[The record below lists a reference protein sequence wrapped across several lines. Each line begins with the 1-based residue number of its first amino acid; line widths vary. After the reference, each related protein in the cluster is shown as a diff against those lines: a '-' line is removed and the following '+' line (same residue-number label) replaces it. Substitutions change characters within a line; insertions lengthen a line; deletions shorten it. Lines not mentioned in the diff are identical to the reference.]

1 MLWISILKWKTY
13 DNAIPF
19 LQSQSSAICSSKF
32 QLPIHG
38 TNTSI
43 QTLPFRPPPP
53 LARRSTPHP
62 FLSHPTLNSIIQPSP
77 PPSVTLLPH
86 KQLISLS
93 YTLDRLQQH
102 PSTATR
108 LSSSLSSFGRHLARA
123 WLFCPQN
130 FPTLRTTSKLSKSVL
145 GRLLTFASMYFHGFP
160 IFKPSKPLI
169 PFVDVW
175 IRLLELSIEYYDK
188 EVFQKIAEAI
198 GVYLVKIDPVTE
210 RLEKCMFARICIR
223 ITLCNGNPLILSIQF
238 GEIQQK
244 IEYEGLDS
252 LCHDCGCFYDLKH
265 DCLNQNNP
273 FGSSGFDPH
282 QHRPHPSSGSKKP
295 LIHSLPQ
302 NQDWDPNPMKK
313 THFLS

>member
-1 MLWISILKWKTY
+1 M
-13 DNAIPF
+13 D
-19 LQSQSSAICSSKF
+19 SQF
-32 QLPIHG
+32 
-38 TNTSI
+38 
-43 QTLPFRPPPP
+43 
-53 LARRSTPHP
+53 
-62 FLSHPTLNSIIQPSP
+62 
-77 PPSVTLLPH
+77 
-86 KQLISLS
+86 
-93 YTLDRLQQH
+93 
-102 PSTATR
+102 
-108 LSSSLSSFGRHLARA
+108 
-123 WLFCPQN
+123 
-130 FPTLRTTSKLSKSVL
+130 
-145 GRLLTFASMYFHGFP
+145 
-160 IFKPSKPLI
+160 FKPSEALI

-188 EVFQKIAEAI
+188 EVFQNIAKAI

-238 GEIQQK
+238 GEIQHK

-313 THFLS
+313 THFLSWNWRTVQGFKWVNVSLMFLWKLKSLKMKRKLCPTFQKNLQQQPWKLLSQSTPIWFSSYLELLLLLYISSGLQKPVAPQSLQSITMNHNHHMLWRLALSSIRLWWKQSTIEKERDDQHTIWRS